1 MQQITVNP
9 ALFQTLNSRPINK
22 LSFAFEGGAT
32 ARFITGFSTSFIGKI
47 TTGFAACF
55 HA

>member
-32 ARFITGFSTSFIGKI
+32 ARFITGFSTRFIGKI